1 MSYRE
6 LRNFSEIMRS
16 LGYPRIISMD
26 NFRIPNFK
34 LVAEIV
40 FWFIRRI
47 NPKAEISDVIK
58 EEKDRVEFIRSS
70 CHVIE
75 SIN

>member
-6 LRNFSEIMRS
+6 LRNFSEMMRS

-34 LVAEIV
+34 LVAEII
-40 FWFIRRI
+40 FWFIKRI
-47 NPKAEISDVIK
+47 NPKAVISDVIK
-58 EEKDRVEFIRSS
+58 EEKDRVDFIRSS
-70 CHVIE
+70 CQV
-75 SIN
+75 N